1 MSARLAVLVCGLT
14 LASLAGAACH
24 QRSANDEEP
33 APAPDLGPREV
44 HFPGV
49 DVIRMPGG
57 GVLIRMVGGH
67 IVGQE
72 PLFVIDGTST
82 MVDPRRGIDWL
93 TPEQIANIE
102 VIRDPARTAIY
113 GPRGAHGVILV
124 TTKRNR

>member
-1 MSARLAVLVCGLT
+1 MNARLAVLLCGLA
-14 LASLAGAACH
+14 LVSLSGCH
-24 QRSANDEEP
+24 HRKSDPSEP
-33 APAPDLGPREV
+33 PPEKDLGPREI

-57 GVLIRMVGGH
+57 GVLIRPISNVAFGGH
-67 IVGQE
+67 QL
-72 PLFVIDGTST
+72 LFVIDGTPT

-102 VIRDPARTAIY
+102 IIKDPAKTAIY
-113 GPRGAHGVILV
+113 GPRGAHGVIVV

>member
-1 MSARLAVLVCGLT
+1 MRARLAVLLCGLA
-14 LASLAGAACH
+14 LAPLAACH
-24 QRSANDEEP
+24 HRSSDSSEPEP
-33 APAPDLGPREV
+33 ARDLGPREV

-57 GVLIRMVGGH
+57 GVLIRLVGGL
-67 IVGQE
+67 VGGGE

-93 TPEQIANIE
+93 TPEQIASIE
-102 VIRDPARTAIY
+102 VIKDPAKTAIY

>member
-1 MSARLAVLVCGLT
+1 MSARLAVLVCGLA
-14 LASLAGAACH
+14 LASLAGAACR
-24 QRSANDEEP
+24 QRSPDAE

-67 IVGQE
+67 ILGQE
-72 PLFVIDGTST
+72 PLFVIDGTPT

-102 VIRDPARTAIY
+102 VIKDPARTAIY
-113 GPRGAHGVILV
+113 GPRGAHGVIVV

>member
-1 MSARLAVLVCGLT
+1 MNARHAVLLCGLA
-14 LASLAGAACH
+14 LAPLSGCH
-24 QRSANDEEP
+24 HRSSDPSEP
-33 APAPDLGPREV
+33 PPEKDLGPREI

-57 GVLIRMVGGH
+57 GVRIRLVGGLVGGH
-67 IVGQE
+67 E
-72 PLFVIDGTST
+72 PLFVIDGTTT

-102 VIRDPARTAIY
+102 VIKDPAKTAIY

-124 TTKRNR
+124 TTKRTR

>member
-1 MSARLAVLVCGLT
+1 MRAWLGVLVCGLA
-14 LASLAGAACH
+14 LAPQAACH
-24 QRSANDEEP
+24 HRSSDSSEP
-33 APAPDLGPREV
+33 PPARDLGPREI

-57 GVLIRMVGGH
+57 GVLIRLVSAVDVGPY
-67 IVGQE
+67 E
-72 PLFVIDGTST
+72 PLFVIDGTPT

-102 VIRDPARTAIY
+102 VIKDPAKTAIY

-124 TTKRNR
+124 TTKRTR

>member
-1 MSARLAVLVCGLT
+1 MSVRRAVLVCGLM

-24 QRSANDEEP
+24 QRSSDAEEP
-33 APAPDLGPREV
+33 APDVGPREV

-49 DVIRMPGG
+49 DVIRQPGG
-57 GVLIRMVGGH
+57 GVLIRMLGGL
-67 IVGQE
+67 ILGQE
-72 PLFVIDGTST
+72 PLFVIDGTPT
-82 MVDPRRGIDWL
+82 MVDPRQGIDWL

-102 VIRDPARTAIY
+102 VIKDPSQTAIY